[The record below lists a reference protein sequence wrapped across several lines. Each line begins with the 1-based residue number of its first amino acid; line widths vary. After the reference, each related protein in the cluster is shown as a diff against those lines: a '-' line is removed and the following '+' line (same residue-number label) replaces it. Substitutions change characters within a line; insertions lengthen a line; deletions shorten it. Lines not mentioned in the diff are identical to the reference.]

1 MDEASLGAAEIVVG
15 MMVVGYYLSRTWHLI
30 PMKIERGV
38 NSDDFTVAA
47 FINLVDEA
55 AGTMLVCDDGNR
67 MSGSVYE
74 SERVVA
80 AVRDK
85 LKRDREFRMR
95 CLFSSDHE
103 TAFRRAFSDHDRVEF
118 RTVDQRREVHYKII
132 NGGKKGYLSVH
143 REGDRERQ
151 YTIYSRVYGRA
162 RREIFGPHMD
172 DIEQVFAHAA

>member
-1 MDEASLGAAEIVVG
+1 MGMSLVGVEIAVAVAAA
-15 MMVVGYYLSRTWHLI
+15 GYYLYRTWHLI
-30 PMKIERGV
+30 PMKIERGI

-47 FINLVDEA
+47 FINFVDEA

-67 MSGSVYE
+67 MPGSVYE

-80 AVRDK
+80 AVRGK

-103 TAFRRAFSDHDRVEF
+103 TAFRRAFTDHDRVEF
-118 RTVDQRREVHYKII
+118 RTVTQRREVHCKII
-132 NGGKKGYLSVH
+132 NGGRKGYLSVH
-143 REGDRERQ
+143 RKGDRERQ